1 MAKRRIAIL
10 GGGMG
15 SLSAAFELTDPA
27 NPAAKD
33 LEITVY
39 TRGWRLGGKGASGR
53 NMSGPEGVRGRIE
66 EHGLHVWFG
75 FYENAF
81 NQVRR
86 CYAELARPAGAP
98 LARWD
103 DAFKP
108 HDFIV
113 SEERVNGGWSHWPAT
128 FPRREGTPGDGTPFG
143 LVDYLLA
150 PLAWLRDAWR
160 EVLELDPSAFDP
172 MATSPARASHWWDRL
187 LERVRGEVEDAVE
200 VPARHLLDHALELAR
215 KLPPSLSKAAGGE
228 LEVIHSCVGVFLDT
242 IRPIA
247 ARSDAV
253 RRFLLLADVAGAV
266 VRGVIKDEVLL
277 PTGGFDRLD
286 ALDFGDWLIRH
297 GAPSSI
303 RDSAFLRGSYDT
315 VFGFRQGD
323 PARETLAAGTG
334 LKSGVRM
341 FLGYKGAC
349 MWFMQAGMGD
359 VVFAPLYQ
367 VLKRRGVRFEFFHR
381 VVELELSADQQALAA
396 VKLRKQ
402 VHTKKPEYEPL
413 FSLNGLPCWPS
424 EPLYDQL
431 VEGESLELRRRRGE
445 NVDLESTWTAWADVE
460 ELTLQQGRDFDVAVL
475 GIPIGALPPICG
487 ALIAASPRW
496 AAMVHKV
503 ETMRTMGVQ
512 LWLTPSL
519 KQLGWDD
526 PIPVVGSYV
535 RPLSTWAD
543 LTHLL
548 EREAWP
554 ASNRPGH
561 LAYLCGP
568 MRDTD
573 EPPPFTDPTYPARE
587 TETVRRT
594 AREFLEKCASHL
606 WPIDPQKPRPFD
618 PALLA
623 DLSGAA
629 TWDRLAAQY
638 FRANVDPSERYTLS
652 VPGSTEH
659 RLRANESGFANLVLA
674 GDWIRTGLNAGCIE
688 AAAMSG
694 MQASRAITSHPHSV
708 FGEADSW

>member
-1 MAKRRIAIL
+1 MAKRRVAIL

-15 SLSAAFELTDPA
+15 SLAAAFELTDPA

-33 LEITVY
+33 LEVTVY
-39 TRGWRLGGKGASGR
+39 TLGWRLGGKGASGR
-53 NMSGPEGVRGRIE
+53 NMSDVPGVRGRIE

-81 NQVRR
+81 QLIRR
-86 CYAELARPAGAP
+86 CYAELGRPPGAP

-108 HDFIV
+108 HDYIV
-113 SEERVNGGWSHWPAT
+113 SEERVNGGWRHWPAT

-143 LVDYLLA
+143 LADYLLA
-150 PLAWLRDAWR
+150 PLSWLRDAWLGLLDQHG
-160 EVLELDPSAFDP
+160 EVLEPRARSSAREHP
-172 MATSPARASHWWDRL
+172 WWTRL
-187 LERVRGEVEDAVE
+187 LERLSGEVQDAVE
-200 VPARHLLDHALELAR
+200 VPARHLLDHALDLVRA
-215 KLPPSLSKAAGGE
+215 LPPSLSHAVKAE
-228 LEVIHSCVGVFLDT
+228 LEVIQSCVEVFLDT
-242 IRPIA
+242 VRA
-247 ARSDAV
+247 LAGQSDAA
-253 RRFLLLADVAGAV
+253 RRFLLLAEVAGAV
-266 VRGVIKDEVLL
+266 VRGVIEDDVLL
-277 PTGGFDRLD
+277 PGGGFDRLD
-286 ALDFGDWLIRH
+286 AIDFGDWLCKH

-349 MWFMQAGMGD
+349 MWLMQAGMGD

-381 VVELELSADQQALAA
+381 VVELQLSPDQKALAA
-396 VKLRKQ
+396 VRMRRQ
-402 VHTKKPEYEPL
+402 VHAKNGEYEPL
-413 FSLNGLPCWPS
+413 FLVKGLPCWPS
-424 EPLYDQL
+424 EPLCDQL
-431 VEGESLELRRRRGE
+431 VEGESLERRRRRGE

-460 ELTLQQGRDFDVAVL
+460 ERTLRHGQDFDVAVL

-487 ALIAASPRW
+487 ALIAANPRW

-519 KQLGWDD
+519 PQLGWEDA
-526 PIPVVGSYV
+526 IPVVGSYV

-543 LTHLL
+543 LSHLL
-548 EREAWP
+548 GREGWP
-554 ASNRPGH
+554 AGRVPGH

-568 MRDTD
+568 MRDTE
-573 EPPPFTDPTYPARE
+573 EPAPFTDPTYPARQ
-587 TETVRRT
+587 TETVRQT
-594 AREFLEKCASHL
+594 TREFLERHASHL
-606 WPIDPQKPRPFD
+606 WPIDPRAPRPFD
-618 PALLA
+618 PGQLA
-623 DLSGAA
+623 DPSGALR
-629 TWDRLAAQY
+629 WDRMHAQY
-638 FRANVDPSERYTLS
+638 FRANIDPSERYTLS

-659 RLRANESGFANLVLA
+659 RLRAEESGFANLVLA

-694 MQASRAITSHPHSV
+694 MQASRAISGHPRSV